1 MFSRSNRP
9 PGDDRYEESFANL
22 MRHCSS
28 YGKTCEIKTAN
39 VEKTRS
45 RSKQSNLSYGD
56 ETILT

>member
-1 MFSRSNRP
+1 
-9 PGDDRYEESFANL
+9 
-22 MRHCSS
+22 MRHYSS

-45 RSKQSNLSYGD
+45 RSKQSNISYGD